1 MCEGGDQLG
10 SSILVPVR
18 PEKMPPL
25 FTRDYRIKCP
35 LAVCY
40 LSCIHTA
47 VVLYGLGPT
56 PMPCTTLALSL
67 SVGLGF
73 HRVGAVLVRLQEL
86 FSLIQTPPSGPLV
99 DWLLL
104 KTVAQ
109 NSGKAELGEGHYG
122 VAARLLHRLGPT
134 PWPGFGGKPDILMWG
149 LPAVC
154 TAVSR
159 NGGAI

>member
-67 SVGLGF
+67 GMGLGF
-73 HRVGAVLVRLQEL
+73 HRIGVVCVHLQEL
-86 FSLIQTPPSGPLV
+86 TSLIQAVPSDLLV
-99 DWLLL
+99 TIQ
-104 KTVAQ
+104 KPGQ
-109 NSGKAELGEGHYG
+109 AEFVPEGHDG

-134 PWPGFGGKPDILMWG
+134 PWPGLAAN
-149 LPAVC
+149 LTV
-154 TAVSR
+154 
-159 NGGAI
+159 